1 MADSLNQW
9 IDRFGRRH
17 PRLMVVLTLLAALAT
32 TIILL
37 IFSQDQKILYKAF

>member
-1 MADSLNQW
+1 MPNPWNHRLDQ
-9 IDRFGRRH
+9 FGRRH
-17 PRLMVVLTLLAALAT
+17 TKLMLGWTLFLALAT